1 MKNEKNRKLTEA
13 KKSKKDEFYTQLE
26 DIEQELKHY
35 KKHFKNKVVYCN
47 CDDPRVSNFFKYF
60 SLNFEKLG
68 LKKLITTCYQNQN
81 MDLFSQHKSKKAIY
95 LVYEGDKN
103 GNQIPDPEEIGI
115 QNLKG
120 DGDFRSEEAIE
131 LLKESDI
138 VVTNPPFSLF
148 RPYVAQLFEH
158 KKKFLIIGHQ
168 NQIKYKETFK
178 LIKENKMWMGHGFKG
193 NVAHFINNHYED
205 YAAAGDH
212 KEGMIRVSGVTW
224 LTNLDHSKRHEDLIL
239 YKKFNKDEYLRYDNY
254 DAINVDKT
262 KEIPMDYK
270 GIMGVPITFMYKYN
284 PDQFEIM
291 GMTSGRNEF
300 EAVPTKKYKDPI
312 QINSDGTKING
323 SKANTSAAI
332 LWKKKPDGVYYTA
345 SKIKGF
351 LTILYTRFLIKN
363 SVDNVKIFS
372 LINYNLFLVFCF
384 LLAISW
390 M

>member
-345 SKIKGF
+345 SKMKGY

-363 SVDNVKIFS
+363 KKPSK
-372 LINYNLFLVFCF
+372 
-384 LLAISW
+384 
-390 M
+390 

>member
-178 LIKENKMWMGHGFKG
+178 LIKEKYK
-193 NVAHFINNHYED
+193 
-205 YAAAGDH
+205 
-212 KEGMIRVSGVTW
+212 
-224 LTNLDHSKRHEDLIL
+224 LIL
-239 YKKFNKDEYLRYDNY
+239 NLKK
-254 DAINVDKT
+254 I
-262 KEIPMDYK
+262 MDYK
-270 GIMGVPITFMYKYN
+270 KY
-284 PDQFEIM
+284 
-291 GMTSGRNEF
+291 
-300 EAVPTKKYKDPI
+300 I
-312 QINSDGTKING
+312 Q
-323 SKANTSAAI
+323 
-332 LWKKKPDGVYYTA
+332 Y
-345 SKIKGF
+345 F
-351 LTILYTRFLIKN
+351 
-363 SVDNVKIFS
+363 
-372 LINYNLFLVFCF
+372 
-384 LLAISW
+384 
-390 M
+390 

>member
-1 MKNEKNRKLTEA
+1 
-13 KKSKKDEFYTQLE
+13 
-26 DIEQELKHY
+26 
-35 KKHFKNKVVYCN
+35 
-47 CDDPRVSNFFKYF
+47 
-60 SLNFEKLG
+60 
-68 LKKLITTCYQNQN
+68 
-81 MDLFSQHKSKKAIY
+81 
-95 LVYEGDKN
+95 
-103 GNQIPDPEEIGI
+103 
-115 QNLKG
+115 
-120 DGDFRSEEAIE
+120 
-131 LLKESDI
+131 
-138 VVTNPPFSLF
+138 
-148 RPYVAQLFEH
+148 
-158 KKKFLIIGHQ
+158 
-168 NQIKYKETFK
+168 
-178 LIKENKMWMGHGFKG
+178 MWMGHGFKG

-323 SKANTSAAI
+323 SKANTSAAQ
-332 LWKKKPDGVYYTA
+332 LARAATSSPRTNATRKAGTRGRAKKYNSNPRHCTFFGAPDSIRRTEDIV
-345 SKIKGF
+345 IKSPSTTDRTTGRRS
-351 LTILYTRFLIKN
+351 TPKWR
-363 SVDNVKIFS
+363 SRQDV
-372 LINYNLFLVFCF
+372 
-384 LLAISW
+384 
-390 M
+390 